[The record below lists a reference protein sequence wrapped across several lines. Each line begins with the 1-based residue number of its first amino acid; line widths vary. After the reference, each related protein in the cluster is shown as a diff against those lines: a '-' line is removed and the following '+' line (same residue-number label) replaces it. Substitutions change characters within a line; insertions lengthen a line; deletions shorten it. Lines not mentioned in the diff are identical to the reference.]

1 MIVHALISLEGTKK
15 YFPVQK
21 SFVERFVSR
30 QSQYVKAVDGVSFEV
45 QKGEVF
51 GLVGESGSGKTT
63 TGFVILG
70 LIRPDEGKVLFD
82 NIDMTKT
89 GDEEF
94 RVMRKRMQMV
104 FQDPSSALHP
114 RMKIGQSIMEP
125 LRIHRTG
132 SAQERK
138 ALALQML
145 ETVGLEPVE
154 TFFDRYPHELS
165 GGQKQRVVIA
175 RALILHPELVVAD
188 EPVAMVDVSVR
199 VQILDLMMRL
209 KKELDLT
216 YVFITHDLSAA
227 SYVCDRIAVMYLGKL
242 LELAPTDELFDHP
255 QHPYTRALLAAVPI
269 PDPNEKRDKV
279 LPKGEIPSP
288 INPPSGCRF
297 HPRCDY
303 AVESC
308 RTKEPI
314 LEEVSAGHYVACAV
328 LPFREAQ
335 K

>member
-1 MIVHALISLEGTKK
+1 MILRAIVSLEKAKK

-21 SFVERFVSR
+21 SFIERFVSR
-30 QSQYVKAVDGVSFEV
+30 QMQYVKAVDGITFEV
-45 QKGEVF
+45 QRGEVF

-63 TGFVILG
+63 TGFVVLG
-70 LIRPDEGKVLFD
+70 LIRPDEGSVLFD
-82 NIDMTKT
+82 GTDMTKI

-94 RVMRKRMQMV
+94 RTMRRRMQMV
-104 FQDPSSALHP
+104 FQDPSGALHP
-114 RMKIGQSIMEP
+114 RMKIGQNIAEP
-125 LRIHRTG
+125 LRIHGTG

-138 ALALQML
+138 ATALKML
-145 ETVGLEPVE
+145 DTVGLTPAE

-199 VQILDLMMRL
+199 VQILDLMMKL
-209 KKELDLT
+209 KGDFDLT

-227 SYVCDRIAVMYLGKL
+227 SYVCDRIAVMYLGKI
-242 LELAPTDELFDHP
+242 LELAPKDELFDNP
-255 QHPYTRALLAAVPI
+255 QHPYTRALLAAVPV
-269 PDPNEKRDKV
+269 PDPAEKRDKV
-279 LPKGEIPSP
+279 IPKGEIPSP

-303 AVESC
+303 AIESC
-308 RTKEPI
+308 RAREPA
-314 LEEVSAGHYVACAV
+314 LEEITAGHFVACPV
-328 LPFREAQ
+328 LPFR
-335 K
+335 

>member
-1 MIVHALISLEGTKK
+1 MIMQALISLEGTKK

-30 QSQYVKAVDGVSFEV
+30 QAQYVKAVDGVSFEV

-63 TGFVILG
+63 TGFVVLG

-82 NIDMTKT
+82 NIDMTKIR
-89 GDEEF
+89 DEEF

-125 LRIHRTG
+125 LRIHGAG
-132 SAQERK
+132 SARERK

-199 VQILDLMMRL
+199 VQILDLMMKL
-209 KKELDLT
+209 KRELDLT

-255 QHPYTRALLAAVPI
+255 QHPYTSALLAAVPI

-308 RTKEPI
+308 RTEEPL
-314 LEEVSAGHYVACAV
+314 LEEVSAGHYVACPI
-328 LPFREAQ
+328 LPFGKVRE
-335 K
+335 

>member
-1 MIVHALISLEGTKK
+1 MEGAKK

-21 SFVERFVSR
+21 SFIERFVSR
-30 QSQYVKAVDGVSFEV
+30 QAEYVKAVDGVTFEV
-45 QKGEVF
+45 QRGEVF

-70 LIRPDEGKVLFD
+70 LIRPDEGSVLFD
-82 NIDMTKT
+82 GTDMTKI

-94 RVMRKRMQMV
+94 RKMRKRMQMV

-114 RMKIGQSIMEP
+114 RMKIGQNIAEP
-125 LRIHRTG
+125 LRIHAAG

-138 ALALQML
+138 ATALKML
-145 ETVGLEPVE
+145 ETVGLIPAEM
-154 TFFDRYPHELS
+154 FFDRYPHELS

-199 VQILDLMMRL
+199 VQILDLMMKL
-209 KKELDLT
+209 KNELDLT
-216 YVFITHDLSAA
+216 YIFITHDLSAA
-227 SYVCDRIAVMYLGKL
+227 SYVCDRIAVMYLGKI
-242 LELAPTDELFDHP
+242 LELAPKDELFDNP
-255 QHPYTRALLAAVPI
+255 QHPYTRALLAAVPV
-269 PDPNEKRDKV
+269 PDPADRRDKV
-279 LPKGEIPSP
+279 VPKGEIPSP

-297 HPRCDY
+297 HPRCDH

-308 RTKEPI
+308 CAQEP
-314 LEEVSAGHYVACAV
+314 LLKEVSAGHVVSCPI
-328 LPFREAQ
+328 LPFRELR